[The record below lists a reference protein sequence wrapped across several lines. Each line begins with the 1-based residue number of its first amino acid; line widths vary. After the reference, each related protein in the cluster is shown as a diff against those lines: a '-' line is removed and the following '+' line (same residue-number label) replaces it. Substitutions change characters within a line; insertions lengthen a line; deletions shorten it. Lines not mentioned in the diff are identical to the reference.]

1 MSGERS
7 AAEVDVVN
15 PGDLEAMKNGARTLS
30 IAQVG
35 TIGEFASWGVPRP
48 GRLEAEEGLAH
59 SWEVQWQEFLKVVH
73 TPHWGSPESPK
84 TMRWE
89 VTKSSLVPSE
99 TVADLGPCGE
109 VAIGLSPGLKG
120 GAPQTSED
128 LYSGERGDSVKVG
141 KEISSKGATVTETQR
156 QRFRLFCYQEAEGP
170 REACD
175 RLHALCR
182 EWLKPER
189 RTKEQ
194 MLELVILEQFLAVL
208 PPAMQSWVRDGSPAT
223 CSQAVVL
230 AEDFL
235 MRQQK
240 AEGWGGQALGTL
252 AEVVVSLSEG
262 DEAATEFCKE
272 MKKESSQNAGF
283 LGTNELTSE
292 NDAARE
298 ELEVNVGVVG
308 IAEQREEERI
318 LQEERDP
325 NSTRDRSPTESS
337 QKEESQQQSLTL
349 SALPLPL
356 LQPSCP
362 GPPDT
367 LPWQAPRT
375 GHFSAASANCFARR
389 ISLWAC
395 FDALLEE
402 PFEAGGEVAAHLVR
416 REAAPRPATA
426 RNLRRARSLQG
437 KQRLVLPVQDKIW
450 NPQREEDVSEL
461 VEEHDHELTTQELVE
476 LQAEAA
482 QVQASLEEEEAT
494 EERLSSKEL
503 RDICQKWKDV
513 QAFAQRHHPDK
524 DLTRDLV
531 NTFDTRVMSS
541 FREVLKRRMKQQTID
556 SLRKCMHKHLINSCC
571 TKFGFV
577 WTFFDHRNALIDFQC
592 IPMGIRTLGGSQSS
606 FKNNTAVGA
615 TSEKALC
622 LVPCNLASRSEGTAR
637 RPSALDLSVWAERW
651 GWRRSFSSTGPRP
664 FRALKTG
671 TNELTSENDVG
682 REELEVNVGVVGIAE
697 QRDESWQERSV
708 AAAACEQ
715 LPELSVP
722 PLGTQERRSAFS
734 RRSVTWRQGLENQR
748 RPKEPTLHIC
758 TVCGRSFTRRSNL
771 FRHQKLH
778 TGQKSHWCAVC
789 GQRFARKE
797 KLVSH
802 QKVHKERVT
811 AGRRGQAGEIA
822 AKSPGITTAEGPVW
836 TIQDEL
842 LWVPSEGNGVCGEEK
857 RNGGKRREGRTT
869 GTQRGKPVAEEL
881 DFKVSIP
888 QAGQQGAAGRVVCA
902 VCGKSFTRKSTL
914 TRHMKAHTGER
925 LHKCLDCGKK
935 FSPAVLERWRPK
947 AKMADTGRKTYECVK
962 CEGGSRPKLSLNGCK
977 SICERTKRFRC
988 LECGHKS
995 ISLSLLLRH
1004 QRIHTG
1010 EKPYLCPICG
1020 RKFRQSAHLVRH
1032 EKTHGKKK
1040 PHF

>member
-1 MSGERS
+1 MSGEWS

-15 PGDLEAMKNGARTLS
+15 PGDLEAMKNEARTLS

-35 TIGEFASWGVPRP
+35 TIGEFASWAMPRP

-59 SWEVQWQEFLKVVH
+59 SWEVQWQEFLKVAH

-109 VAIGLSPGLKG
+109 VPIGLSPGLKG

-141 KEISSKGATVTETQR
+141 KEISSKGAAVTETQR

-175 RLHALCR
+175 RLHVLCR

-194 MLELVILEQFLAVL
+194 ILEQVILEQLLAIL

-262 DEAATEFCKE
+262 DEAAPEFCKE

-292 NDAARE
+292 NDVARE
-298 ELEVNVGVVG
+298 ELEVNVGVLG
-308 IAEQREEERI
+308 IAEQ
-318 LQEERDP
+318 
-325 NSTRDRSPTESS
+325 
-337 QKEESQQQSLTL
+337 
-349 SALPLPL
+349 
-356 LQPSCP
+356 C
-362 GPPDT
+362 
-367 LPWQAPRT
+367 
-375 GHFSAASANCFARR
+375 
-389 ISLWAC
+389 
-395 FDALLEE
+395 
-402 PFEAGGEVAAHLVR
+402 
-416 REAAPRPATA
+416 
-426 RNLRRARSLQG
+426 
-437 KQRLVLPVQDKIW
+437 
-450 NPQREEDVSEL
+450 
-461 VEEHDHELTTQELVE
+461 
-476 LQAEAA
+476 
-482 QVQASLEEEEAT
+482 
-494 EERLSSKEL
+494 
-503 RDICQKWKDV
+503 
-513 QAFAQRHHPDK
+513 
-524 DLTRDLV
+524 
-531 NTFDTRVMSS
+531 
-541 FREVLKRRMKQQTID
+541 
-556 SLRKCMHKHLINSCC
+556 
-571 TKFGFV
+571 
-577 WTFFDHRNALIDFQC
+577 
-592 IPMGIRTLGGSQSS
+592 
-606 FKNNTAVGA
+606 
-615 TSEKALC
+615 
-622 LVPCNLASRSEGTAR
+622 
-637 RPSALDLSVWAERW
+637 
-651 GWRRSFSSTGPRP
+651 
-664 FRALKTG
+664 
-671 TNELTSENDVG
+671 
-682 REELEVNVGVVGIAE
+682 
-697 QRDESWQERSV
+697 DESWPERSV

-715 LPELSVP
+715 LPEHSVQ
-722 PLGTQERRSAFS
+722 PLGTQERRSTFS
-734 RRSVTWRQGLENQR
+734 RRSGTRRQGLENQR
-748 RPKEPTLHIC
+748 RPTEPKLYIC
-758 TVCGRSFTRRSNL
+758 TVCRRSFTRGSNL

-789 GQRFARKE
+789 GQGFTRKE

-802 QKVHKERVT
+802 QKVHKKRVT

-822 AKSPGITTAEGPVW
+822 AKSSRIATAEGPVW
-836 TIQDEL
+836 TIQDDL
-842 LWVPSEGNGVCGEEK
+842 LWVPSEGNEVCGEEK
-857 RNGGKRREGRTT
+857 QDGGKRREGRTT
-869 GTQRGKPVAEEL
+869 GTRRGKPVAEEL
-881 DFKVSIP
+881 CFKVAIP
-888 QAGQQGAAGRVVCA
+888 QAVCS
-902 VCGKSFTRKSTL
+902 VCGKSFTRRSTL
-914 TRHMKAHTGER
+914 TRHMKGHTGER
-925 LHKCLDCGKK
+925 LRKCSDCGKK
-935 FSPAVLERWRPK
+935 FSPAVSGHRRPK
-947 AKMADTGRKTYECVK
+947 AKMADTGRKTYECAK
-962 CEGGSRPKLSLNGCK
+962 CEGGSRPKLSLNGRKSVCK
-977 SICERTKRFRC
+977 RTKRFRC

-995 ISLSLLLRH
+995 ISPSHLLRH

>member
-1 MSGERS
+1 MSGEWS

-15 PGDLEAMKNGARTLS
+15 PGDLEAMKNEARTLS

-35 TIGEFASWGVPRP
+35 TIGEFASWAMPRP

-59 SWEVQWQEFLKVVH
+59 SWEVQWQEFLKVAH

-141 KEISSKGATVTETQR
+141 KGISSKGATVTETQR

-170 REACD
+170 RKACD

-194 MLELVILEQFLAVL
+194 MLELVILEQLLAIL

-262 DEAATEFCKE
+262 DEAAPEFCKE

-283 LGTNELTSE
+283 LGSNELTSE
-292 NDAARE
+292 N
-298 ELEVNVGVVG
+298 
-308 IAEQREEERI
+308 
-318 LQEERDP
+318 
-325 NSTRDRSPTESS
+325 
-337 QKEESQQQSLTL
+337 
-349 SALPLPL
+349 
-356 LQPSCP
+356 
-362 GPPDT
+362 
-367 LPWQAPRT
+367 
-375 GHFSAASANCFARR
+375 
-389 ISLWAC
+389 
-395 FDALLEE
+395 
-402 PFEAGGEVAAHLVR
+402 GE
-416 REAAPRPATA
+416 
-426 RNLRRARSLQG
+426 
-437 KQRLVLPVQDKIW
+437 
-450 NPQREEDVSEL
+450 
-461 VEEHDHELTTQELVE
+461 
-476 LQAEAA
+476 
-482 QVQASLEEEEAT
+482 
-494 EERLSSKEL
+494 
-503 RDICQKWKDV
+503 
-513 QAFAQRHHPDK
+513 
-524 DLTRDLV
+524 
-531 NTFDTRVMSS
+531 
-541 FREVLKRRMKQQTID
+541 
-556 SLRKCMHKHLINSCC
+556 
-571 TKFGFV
+571 
-577 WTFFDHRNALIDFQC
+577 
-592 IPMGIRTLGGSQSS
+592 
-606 FKNNTAVGA
+606 
-615 TSEKALC
+615 
-622 LVPCNLASRSEGTAR
+622 
-637 RPSALDLSVWAERW
+637 
-651 GWRRSFSSTGPRP
+651 
-664 FRALKTG
+664 
-671 TNELTSENDVG
+671 G
-682 REELEVNVGVVGIAE
+682 REELEVSVGVLGIAE

-722 PLGTQERRSAFS
+722 PLGTQERRSACS
-734 RRSVTWRQGLENQR
+734 RRSVTRRQGLENQR
-748 RPKEPTLHIC
+748 RPKEPTLYIC
-758 TVCGRSFTRRSNL
+758 TVCRCSFTRRSNL

-802 QKVHKERVT
+802 QKVHKKRVT
-811 AGRRGQAGEIA
+811 AGQRGQAGEIA
-822 AKSPGITTAEGPVW
+822 AKSSRIATAEGPVW
-836 TIQDEL
+836 TIQDDL
-842 LWVPSEGNGVCGEEK
+842 LWVPSEGNEVCGEEK
-857 RNGGKRREGRTT
+857 QDGGKRREGRTT
-869 GTQRGKPVAEEL
+869 GTRRGKPVAEEL
-881 DFKVSIP
+881 CFKVAIP
-888 QAGQQGAAGRVVCA
+888 QAVCS
-902 VCGKSFTRKSTL
+902 VCGKSFTRRSTL
-914 TRHMKAHTGER
+914 TRHMKGHTGER
-925 LHKCLDCGKK
+925 LHKCSDCGKK
-935 FSPAVLERWRPK
+935 FSPAVSGHRRPK
-947 AKMADTGRKTYECVK
+947 AKMADTGRKTYECAK
-962 CEGGSRPKLSLNGCK
+962 CEGGSRPKLSLNGRK
-977 SICERTKRFRC
+977 SVCERTKRFRC

-995 ISLSLLLRH
+995 ISLSHLLRH

-1020 RKFRQSAHLVRH
+1020 RKFRQSAHLIRH

>member
-1 MSGERS
+1 MSGEWS

-15 PGDLEAMKNGARTLS
+15 PGDLEAMKNEARTLS

-35 TIGEFASWGVPRP
+35 TIGEFASWAMPRP

-59 SWEVQWQEFLKVVH
+59 SWEVQWQEFLKVAH

-141 KEISSKGATVTETQR
+141 KGISSKGATVTETQR

-170 REACD
+170 RKACD

-194 MLELVILEQFLAVL
+194 MLELVILEQLLAIL

-262 DEAATEFCKE
+262 DEAAPEFCKE

-292 NDAARE
+292 ND
-298 ELEVNVGVVG
+298 
-308 IAEQREEERI
+308 
-318 LQEERDP
+318 
-325 NSTRDRSPTESS
+325 
-337 QKEESQQQSLTL
+337 
-349 SALPLPL
+349 
-356 LQPSCP
+356 
-362 GPPDT
+362 
-367 LPWQAPRT
+367 
-375 GHFSAASANCFARR
+375 
-389 ISLWAC
+389 
-395 FDALLEE
+395 
-402 PFEAGGEVAAHLVR
+402 
-416 REAAPRPATA
+416 
-426 RNLRRARSLQG
+426 
-437 KQRLVLPVQDKIW
+437 
-450 NPQREEDVSEL
+450 
-461 VEEHDHELTTQELVE
+461 
-476 LQAEAA
+476 
-482 QVQASLEEEEAT
+482 
-494 EERLSSKEL
+494 
-503 RDICQKWKDV
+503 
-513 QAFAQRHHPDK
+513 
-524 DLTRDLV
+524 
-531 NTFDTRVMSS
+531 
-541 FREVLKRRMKQQTID
+541 
-556 SLRKCMHKHLINSCC
+556 
-571 TKFGFV
+571 
-577 WTFFDHRNALIDFQC
+577 
-592 IPMGIRTLGGSQSS
+592 
-606 FKNNTAVGA
+606 
-615 TSEKALC
+615 
-622 LVPCNLASRSEGTAR
+622 
-637 RPSALDLSVWAERW
+637 
-651 GWRRSFSSTGPRP
+651 
-664 FRALKTG
+664 
-671 TNELTSENDVG
+671 VG
-682 REELEVNVGVVGIAE
+682 REELEVSVGVLGIAE
-697 QRDESWQERSV
+697 QRDESWQKRSV

-734 RRSVTWRQGLENQR
+734 RKNVTWRQGLENQR
-748 RPKEPTLHIC
+748 TPTEPKLYIC

-789 GQRFARKE
+789 GQRFTRKE

-811 AGRRGQAGEIA
+811 AGQRGQAGEIA
-822 AKSPGITTAEGPVW
+822 AKSSGITTAEGPVW
-836 TIQDEL
+836 TIQDDL
-842 LWVPSEGNGVCGEEK
+842 LWVPSEGNEVCGEEK
-857 RNGGKRREGRTT
+857 QDGGKRREGRTT
-869 GTQRGKPVAEEL
+869 GTRRGKPVAEEL
-881 DFKVSIP
+881 CFKVAIP
-888 QAGQQGAAGRVVCA
+888 QAVCS
-902 VCGKSFTRKSTL
+902 VCGKSFTRRSTL
-914 TRHMKAHTGER
+914 TRHMKGHTGER
-925 LHKCLDCGKK
+925 LHKCSDCGKK
-935 FSPAVLERWRPK
+935 FSPAVSGHRRPK
-947 AKMADTGRKTYECVK
+947 AKMADTGRKTYECAK
-962 CEGGSRPKLSLNGCK
+962 CEGGSRPKLSLNGRK
-977 SICERTKRFRC
+977 SVCERTKRFRC

-995 ISLSLLLRH
+995 ISLSHLLRH

-1020 RKFRQSAHLVRH
+1020 RKFRQSAHLIRH